1 MGTDRVCIKCGG
13 SWAGPV
19 AFDTLCAHDFDEAP
33 EPRSVDYERI
43 RLLAAPGGARACEYG
58 YVAFGPAHDSGSVPD
73 MERIEVEHPTR
84 EGAIAAW
91 KAEWRRRRDE
101 QRDIVVVHKGPSMG
115 PSVLQLTAAI
125 DREMELALLGPDLA
139 AIARTAE
146 IERRIARGEAADIHA
161 EWAGR
166 KTPDVASLQVDPS
179 VPPDAFGDDEI
190 VAVQLFA
197 PNAIFTEEER
207 AKVLAAAKPHR
218 IETGD

>member
-73 MERIEVEHPTR
+73 MEWIEVEHPTR

-91 KAEWRRRRDE
+91 KA
-101 QRDIVVVHKGPSMG
+101 
-115 PSVLQLTAAI
+115 
-125 DREMELALLGPDLA
+125 LA
-139 AIARTAE
+139 ASNEGNFSTTRRSGAQSPSSRSAWPPRTQTSAPC
-146 IERRIARGEAADIHA
+146 ACMAA
-161 EWAGR
+161 
-166 KTPDVASLQVDPS
+166 VDHFLYS
-179 VPPDAFGDDEI
+179 SYC
-190 VAVQLFA
+190 
-197 PNAIFTEEER
+197 
-207 AKVLAAAKPHR
+207 
-218 IETGD
+218 TGLVTCT